1 MEKMISCEFNMDTA
15 CVELRYTDGMMISI
29 DCTEVE
35 FKVTHTV
42 KQRAFLDYLIYNAP
56 PDMAG
61 EAGILTV
68 PNGLARDLHYAGEL
82 TEKTGAEGVSRTGIT
97 RYGSAVPFSLDTK
110 GQRPDTQL
118 YLLMRSV
125 YTVAKKNASEPS
137 LILDKTKNRRE
148 TKNMKQYVVDAFTDQ
163 VFHGNQAAV
172 CVLDKW
178 LSEELMINITR
189 ENNFSETAF
198 TVKEGEKWHL
208 RWFTPGGEIDLCGHA
223 TLGTA
228 FVLLNYYEKDAQ
240 QVVFTTLSGDLI
252 VTRKG
257 ELYEMEFPA
266 YDLKKVDVTA
276 AMEDALGASVKEA
289 YLARDLLCVL
299 DDEQAVREL
308 KPDLEKIKQIDGLLV
323 HVTARGRD
331 EDCVSRSFAPKLSV
345 AEDPVC
351 GSGHCHIIP
360 YWADLLGKNDL
371 VAYQASKRGG
381 TLYCRREGS
390 KIFMAGKAA
399 LYSIDELFI

>member
-1 MEKMISCEFNMDTA
+1 
-15 CVELRYTDGMMISI
+15 
-29 DCTEVE
+29 
-35 FKVTHTV
+35 
-42 KQRAFLDYLIYNAP
+42 
-56 PDMAG
+56 
-61 EAGILTV
+61 
-68 PNGLARDLHYAGEL
+68 
-82 TEKTGAEGVSRTGIT
+82 
-97 RYGSAVPFSLDTK
+97 
-110 GQRPDTQL
+110 
-118 YLLMRSV
+118 
-125 YTVAKKNASEPS
+125 
-137 LILDKTKNRRE
+137 
-148 TKNMKQYVVDAFTDQ
+148 MKQYVVDAFTDR

-172 CVLDKW
+172 CVLDEW
-178 LSEELMINITR
+178 PREELMMNITR

-240 QVVFTTLSGDLI
+240 QLVFTTMSGDLI

-276 AMEDALGASVKEA
+276 AMEDALGAPVKEA
-289 YLARDLLCVL
+289 YIARDLLCVV
-299 DDEQAVREL
+299 DSEQTVREL
-308 KPDLEKIKQIDGLLV
+308 TPDLEKIKQIDGLLV
-323 HVTARGRD
+323 HVTARGKD

-360 YWADLLGKNDL
+360 YWADLLGKNEL

-399 LYSIDELFI
+399 LYSIDELFV